1 MATRLC
7 FQFISNSP
15 EVNIVALTLC
25 VEDTAWLAKKNR
37 QKDFKSVHVTTSFF
51 PGGVVLEVCLAK
63 YWANLGTVEASYSVT
78 FHGIHT
84 DKKELVLHGAHR
96 SDHLSILFLLKENR
110 NPPPPLIREGF

>member
-1 MATRLC
+1 MVS
-7 FQFISNSP
+7 Q
-15 EVNIVALTLC
+15 
-25 VEDTAWLAKKNR
+25 KNR

-110 NPPPPLIREGF
+110 NSPPS